1 MKPPHR
7 VSMTERRTFLLTG
20 ATGFL
25 GKVLLEELIRR
36 KDELLVGKIYVLI
49 RSRGSHKAA
58 DRFQREVA
66 RSACFSAL
74 PDDWIKDV
82 VVIEGT
88 LEQSGLDLEQL
99 QEELSREITHIIHA
113 AASVSFELPIA
124 DAARSN
130 IVTALNVLEFAKG
143 CTRLERMV
151 WVSTAYVTPHPGRG
165 TSVREALAPLP
176 APAAELFEAIRS
188 GKVSERELLS
198 VSGHPNTYTLTKSMA
213 EHLLLARRG
222 DVPLTIVRPS
232 IISASLQHPFPGWID
247 STAGFGGFILMLG
260 LGHLRAVVGDGNSKL
275 DLIPVDEVAY
285 RVLGACTSGPA
296 TPPTVIRHAVAGAA
310 LSPTVSDAWDG
321 ISEFYRVNLIQ
332 RWPTVH
338 YLGPRDLRFHLADAL
353 HHRLP
358 IALASLRSREMR
370 RKAKSLRTRLAHIN
384 RAFPYFTSLSF
395 DFHSTEPL
403 DHGFEPKSY
412 IRMVCRGVHKHLLR
426 GDQSQWIMAGRKHP
440 GHGGDL
446 RWSMQ
451 QPHGNLWIRFASWL
465 VTKVLRRSVERVTVD
480 IPSFE
485 AARRAREEGSAL
497 VLVPNHRSYLDF
509 VLCSYLAFARPDLGI
524 PIPYI
529 AATMEFG
536 KIPILGRIL
545 TALHAFYLRRGSGKE
560 DPELTRR
567 VHQLLGEGRTLEFFI
582 EGERSRSRAF
592 REPKRGLLRC
602 LQATGK
608 SCTILPV
615 ALSYDRIPEERAFAA
630 ELSGAPKPKMKL
642 SALLTWLVKVW
653 RGRIDLGRIHIACG
667 EPVRLTSTCDVP
679 EVSQEIIRRLRQAT
693 VATTYHLEA
702 YLQHHPVEGLDPKT
716 LRRQIEERG
725 GRVLESAL
733 EPPPDLDIRIAGT
746 LRHQFAHHLAD
757 DPADENGNVALHH
770 FPLIATDHPAER
782 EPEPVA

>member
-1 MKPPHR
+1 
-7 VSMTERRTFLLTG
+7 MTERRTFLLTG

-36 KDELLVGKIYVLI
+36 KEELLVGKIYVLI

-66 RSACFSAL
+66 RSACFANL
-74 PDDWIKDV
+74 PPDWTKDV
-82 VVIEGT
+82 AVIEGT
-88 LEQSGLDLEQL
+88 LEQSCLGLEPIR
-99 QEELSREITHIIHA
+99 EALSGEITHIIHA

-151 WVSTAYVTPHPGRG
+151 WVSTAYVTPHPGRDVP
-165 TSVREALAPLP
+165 VREALAPLP
-176 APAAELFEAIRS
+176 APAAELFEAVRS
-188 GKVSERELLS
+188 GKVSERELLAA
-198 VSGHPNTYTLTKSMA
+198 SGHPNTYTLTKSLA
-213 EHLLLARRG
+213 EHLLVARRG
-222 DVPLTIVRPS
+222 NIPLTIVRPS

-247 STAGFGGFILMLG
+247 STAGFGAFVLMLG

-275 DLIPVDEVAY
+275 DLIPVDEVAH
-285 RVLGACTSGPA
+285 RVLGACTSGPG
-296 TPPTVIRHAVAGAA
+296 TPPMVIRHAVAGAA
-310 LSPTVSDAWDG
+310 LSPTVLDAWDG
-321 ISEFYRVNLIQ
+321 ISEFYRVNLVQ

-338 YLGPRDLRFHLADAL
+338 YLGPRDLRFHAAEAV
-353 HHRLP
+353 HHKLP
-358 IALASLRSREMR
+358 IALASLRSRELR

-384 RAFPYFTSLSF
+384 RAFPYFTSHSF
-395 DFHSTEPL
+395 DFHSSEPL
-403 DHGFEPKSY
+403 DHGYEPTSY
-412 IRMVCRGVHKHLLR
+412 IRMVCRGVHRHLLR

-440 GHGGDL
+440 GHEGDF

-451 QPHGNLWIRFASWL
+451 QPHGNLWIRSASWL

-485 AARRAREEGSAL
+485 AAKRAREDGSAL

-536 KIPILGRIL
+536 KIPVLGRIL
-545 TALHAFYLRRGSGKE
+545 TALHAFYLRRGTGKE

-567 VHQLLGEGRTLEFFI
+567 VHQLLGDGRTLEFFI

-592 REPKRGLLRC
+592 KEPKRGLLRC
-602 LQATGK
+602 LQATGR

-615 ALSYDRIPEERAFAA
+615 ALTYDRIPEERAFAA

-642 SALLTWLVKVW
+642 SGLVKWLFKVW
-653 RGRIDLGRIHIACG
+653 RGQINLGRIHIACG
-667 EPVRLTSTCDVP
+667 ESVRLTQGCDVP
-679 EVSQEIIRRLRQAT
+679 EVSHQIIRRLQEAT
-693 VATTYHLEA
+693 VATTYHLA
-702 YLQHHPVEGLDPKT
+702 AFLQHHPIEGLDPKT

-725 GRVLESAL
+725 GLVLESAL
-733 EPPPDLDIRIAGT
+733 EPPPDLDLRIAGT
-746 LRHQFAHHLAD
+746 LRQQFAHHLSA
-757 DPADENGNVALHH
+757 DPADQNGNDALQHSA
-770 FPLIATDHPAER
+770 LITQDHSAER

>member
-1 MKPPHR
+1 
-7 VSMTERRTFLLTG
+7 MTERRTFLLTG
-20 ATGFL
+20 VTGFL

-36 KDELLVGKIYVLI
+36 REELQVGKIYVLI

-74 PDDWIKDV
+74 PADWTRDV
-82 VVIEGT
+82 GVIEGT
-88 LEQSGLDLEQL
+88 LEQPDLELGEFQQL
-99 QEELSREITHIIHA
+99 LCGEVTHIIHA
-113 AASVSFELPIA
+113 AASVSFELPMA

-130 IVTALNVLEFAKG
+130 IVTALNVLEFAKR

-165 TSVREALAPLP
+165 VSVREALAPLP
-176 APAAELFEAIRS
+176 SPAADLFDAIRS
-188 GKVSERELLS
+188 GKVSEREVLS
-198 VSGHPNTYTLTKSMA
+198 LSGHPNTYTLTKSMA

-222 DVPLTIVRPS
+222 SVPLTIVRPS
-232 IISASLQHPFPGWID
+232 IISASLQYPFPGWID
-247 STAGFGGFILMLG
+247 STAGFGAFVLMLG
-260 LGHLRAVVGDGNSKL
+260 MGHLRAVVGDGNSQL
-275 DLIPVDEVAY
+275 DLIPVDEVAH

-296 TPPTVIRHAVAGAA
+296 TPPMVIRHAVAGAS
-310 LSPTVSDAWDG
+310 LSPTVLDAWEG
-321 ISEFYRVNLIQ
+321 ISEFYRVNLVQ

-338 YLGPRDLRFHLADAL
+338 YLGPKDMRFRLAEAL

-358 IALASLRSREMR
+358 IALASLRSRQMR
-370 RKAKSLRTRLAHIN
+370 RKAKSLRIRLAHIN
-384 RAFPYFTSLSF
+384 RAFPYFTSHSF

-403 DHGFEPKSY
+403 DHGFEPKRY
-412 IRMVCRGVHKHLLR
+412 IRMVCRGVHRHLLR
-426 GDQSQWIMAGRKHP
+426 GDQTQWTLAGRKHP
-440 GHGGDL
+440 GHEGDF
-446 RWSMQ
+446 RWALER
-451 QPHGNLWIRFASWL
+451 PHGNLWIRFASWV

-485 AARRAREEGSAL
+485 DARRARDEGSAL

-524 PIPYI
+524 PIPHI

-536 KIPILGRIL
+536 TIPILGRIL
-545 TALHAFYLRRGSGKE
+545 SALHAFYLRRGTGKE

-567 VHQLLGEGRTLEFFI
+567 VHALLREGRTLEFFI

-592 REPKRGLLRC
+592 KEPKRGLLRC
-602 LQATGK
+602 IQSTGTP
-608 SCTILPV
+608 CTILPV
-615 ALSYDRIPEERAFAA
+615 ALTYDRIPEEKAFAA

-642 SALLTWLVKVW
+642 SALVKWVWRVW
-653 RGRIDLGRIHIACG
+653 RGKIDLGRIHIACG
-667 EPVRLTSTCDVP
+667 EPVRLTPECDVP
-679 EVSQEIIRRLRQAT
+679 EVSHEIIRRLRRAT

-702 YLQHHPVEGLDPKT
+702 YLLHHPVKGLDPKT

-725 GRVLESAL
+725 GRVLDSSL

-746 LRHQFAHHLAD
+746 LRHQFAHHLASD
-757 DPADENGNVALHH
+757 AAHQNFNGAREHSLVAPGH
-770 FPLIATDHPAER
+770 DAER